1 MLNPDVS
8 IQDLVLVLKR
18 GIERVQIPLRIG
30 YAENVPFLIMIGGI
44 AAKNAI
50 KPAPLVVLFQV
61 LRIGNVLSVVTL
73 TMPVEWNVTD
83 VNAQNLIDIAYILQK
98 KFQIFLFSFK
108 LTIILTKFKF
118 NNFIRINKLK

>member
-1 MLNPDVS
+1 MCNPDVS
-8 IQDLVLVLKR
+8 IQDPVLVLKR

-108 LTIILTKFKF
+108 LTIKLTIFKL
-118 NNFIRINKLK
+118 I

>member
-1 MLNPDVS
+1 
-8 IQDLVLVLKR
+8 
-18 GIERVQIPLRIG
+18 
-30 YAENVPFLIMIGGI
+30 MIGGI

-61 LRIGNVLSVVTL
+61 PRIGNVLSVVTL

-108 LTIILTKFKF
+108 LTIKLTIFKL
-118 NNFIRINKLK
+118 I

>member
-18 GIERVQIPLRIG
+18 GIERVLIPLRIG
-30 YAENVPFLIMIGGI
+30 YAANVPFLIMIGGI

-61 LRIGNVLSVVTL
+61 PRIGNVLSVVTL

-83 VNAQNLIDIAYILQK
+83 VNAQNLIDMTYILQK
-98 KFQIFLFSFK
+98 KFQIFLISFK
-108 LTIILTKFKF
+108 LTNILTKFKF